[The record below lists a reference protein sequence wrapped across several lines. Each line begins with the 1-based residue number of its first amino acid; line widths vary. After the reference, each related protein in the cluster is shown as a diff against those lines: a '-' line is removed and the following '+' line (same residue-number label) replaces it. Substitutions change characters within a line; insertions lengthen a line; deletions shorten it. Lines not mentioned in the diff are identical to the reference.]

1 MPKVVTLGLDT
12 RQRFHGRGGAMG
24 NRYTQKSNGFF
35 ILIWCAIAAI
45 SQAAVIVAQ
54 PAPAAADAKPIVVSG
69 TGPTPDI
76 AVSPTV
82 PSESGPAQILGL
94 VDGPSGPFISGKD
107 KSNNAIESHVGLNGK
122 LWVVLNQPL
131 PLSPEK
137 YTLFMNGVE
146 VKGLDAAL
154 DGTYQGE
161 SGAAMHALVF
171 TLQRNKNND
180 AFWRDLLGSLA
191 GTHVP
196 VVIALGEQTA
206 DGKTTRPTIAG
217 VPVAAASF
225 EFEVIGLWRLLS
237 ALVAILGVVSLV
249 WGHARTR
256 TTLRDSYLPQIMPSQ
271 QTYSLARWQMAFW
284 FTLIFAA
291 FVCLFIVLWDTNTI
305 STQALMLMGISGTTA
320 LAAVAVDAYKDSPA
334 DAANRGLQAL
344 GLKNYAD
351 VQRVQA
357 EIASRKAELA
367 SLPSEAP
374 ADASSRHAKHT
385 QSPVEQRRR
394 QLQIEIQDRDNIL
407 RTYAAKIQPFVT
419 QGWFKDIT
427 TDING
432 TAIHRLQAVCWTFA
446 LGAVFVITVYRTLA
460 MPEFNVNLL
469 TLMGISSASY
479 VGFKFPE
486 VNN

>member
-1 MPKVVTLGLDT
+1 MNN
-12 RQRFHGRGGAMG
+12 Q
-24 NRYTQKSNGFF
+24 YTQKSAGLFF
-35 ILIWCAIAAI
+35 VLWFAIAAI
-45 SQAAVIVAQ
+45 SQAAVMTAQPSPPAVDPKPASGVAVTPNPDVTA
-54 PAPAAADAKPIVVSG
+54 PAPAQNQPG
-69 TGPTPDI
+69 L
-76 AVSPTV
+76 
-82 PSESGPAQILGL
+82 AQILGL
-94 VDGPSGPFISGKD
+94 VDGPSGTFISGKD
-107 KSNNAIESHVGLNGK
+107 KTNNDIQSHVGLNGK

-131 PLSPEK
+131 PLAPEK

-180 AFWRDLLGSLA
+180 AFWRDLMGSIA
-191 GTHVP
+191 GMHVP
-196 VVIALGEQTA
+196 VVISLGEQAA
-206 DGKTTRPTIAG
+206 DGKTVRPTIAG
-217 VPVAAASF
+217 SPVSAASF
-225 EFEVIGLWRLLS
+225 EFEVIGLWRLVS
-237 ALVAILGVVSLV
+237 ALAAIIAVVSLV

-256 TTLRDSYLPQIMPSQ
+256 TTLRDSYLPQIEPSR

-320 LAAVAVDAYKDSPA
+320 LAAVAVDSYKDSPA

-344 GLKNYAD
+344 GLKTYAD

-357 EIASRKAELA
+357 EVASRTAELA
-367 SLPSEAP
+367 GLPSEPP
-374 ADASSRHAKHT
+374 ADPSSKHT
-385 QSPVEQRRR
+385 KHAQSPVEERRR
-394 QLQIEIQDRDNIL
+394 QLQVEIQDRDNIL
-407 RTYAAKIQPFVT
+407 RTYAAKIQPFLT

-427 TDING
+427 TDLNG

-486 VNN
+486 VNS